1 VQDVRQALETRL
13 KEIDDYR
20 NAGNQERE
28 KLRRRL
34 AELEVELEGIA
45 QNNERV
51 KCALDALDG
60 KFSTSSVSTHIGSV
74 GLKAAPRAEKP
85 AGEPTPVQ
93 VTLPEGA
100 ALAMAAINDSIRGRV
115 SSPHVT
121 PNRTPTDVVMAKR
134 AKHIREVCVD
144 SIAKRGRNDRLRPDW
159 LAETVINI
167 LNGAVD
173 HQL

>member
-13 KEIDDYR
+13 NEIDDYR

-28 KLRRRL
+28 KLRSRL
-34 AELEVELEGIA
+34 AELEVELEGMA

-51 KCALDALDG
+51 KCAIDALDG
-60 KFSTSSVSTHIGSV
+60 KFST

-93 VTLPEGA
+93 V
-100 ALAMAAINDSIRGRV
+100 AMAAINDSIRGV

-121 PNRTPTDVVMAKR
+121 VPNRTPDVVMAKR
-134 AKHIREVCVD
+134 AKHIREVCVNSMLGD
-144 SIAKRGRNDRLRPDW
+144 PHGSDRYW
-159 LAETVINI
+159 LAETVVNI

-173 HQL
+173 HQ